1 MIYCHENTQG
11 EGAGFLTKK
20 TTRRKRCSWQSPC
33 FRVGRTATSGTYTRR
48 WIAANWEGENSP
60 LDTSVGW
67 LWHRAQKPPAQRS
80 PQPSCTR
87 ARRAPSYYGETGN
100 LAVFDAHFRTRLWLV
115 TSVADIMGT
124 GSTGSQK
131 QGASCHIDVETDWC
145 YRGDI
150 RIFNFRLST
159 VGSLSQIIYISCSL
173 RFNCEIS
180 RISRFSDFS
189 SQCMIVNIC

>member
-1 MIYCHENTQG
+1 MIYCHENTQRK
-11 EGAGFLTKK
+11 GAGFSTKK
-20 TTRRKRCSWQSPC
+20 TIRRKRCSWQSPC

-100 LAVFDAHFRTRLWLV
+100 LR
-115 TSVADIMGT
+115 
-124 GSTGSQK
+124 
-131 QGASCHIDVETDWC
+131 C
-145 YRGDI
+145 
-150 RIFNFRLST
+150 
-159 VGSLSQIIYISCSL
+159 SLSHSFMISNKCS
-173 RFNCEIS
+173 RYNGDWIDWFGETGC
-180 RISRFSDFS
+180 
-189 SQCMIVNIC
+189 IVSYRRRNRPVLQRWYSYF